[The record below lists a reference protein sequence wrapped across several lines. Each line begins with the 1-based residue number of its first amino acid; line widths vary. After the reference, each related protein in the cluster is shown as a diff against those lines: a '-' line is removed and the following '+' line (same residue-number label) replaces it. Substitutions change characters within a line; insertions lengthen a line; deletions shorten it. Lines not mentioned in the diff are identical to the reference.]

1 MMAGRSAIVFA
12 IEWRSLVPPIVFG
25 FFFILYLAL
34 FSAPVFGATI
44 TGRVVG
50 TDGKGIAQAVVFVQ
64 ALPAGTPLPGPSQPA
79 VMDQIHKTFIPA
91 VLPITVGSTVHF
103 PNHDQ
108 IHHHVYSF
116 SRTKSFELPLY
127 KGEEAPPILFD
138 KAGVVKIGCNIHDWM
153 AAVILVVPTP
163 FYAVTNE
170 AGEFTLS
177 GLPAGT
183 YPLVCWHELS
193 QTKVDET
200 LQPIQVEKD
209 TTEATF
215 SLSLA
220 PARVRLPTQGVR
232 GSR

>member
-1 MMAGRSAIVFA
+1 MMAGRSATGFG
-12 IEWRSLVPPIVFG
+12 IEERFVVLPLAFG
-25 FFFILYLAL
+25 FFFLFPVAL
-34 FSAPVFGATI
+34 FPTLAFGATI
-44 TGRVVG
+44 SGRVVG
-50 TDGKGIAQAVVFVQ
+50 ADGKGIAQAVVFVQ
-64 ALPAGTPLPGPSQPA
+64 ALPAGTPLPEQAQQA
-79 VMDQIHKTFIPA
+79 VMDQIHKTFIPG
-91 VLPITVGSTVHF
+91 VLPVTVGSTVHF

-177 GLPAGT
+177 GVPPGT

-193 QTKVDET
+193 QTKVEET
-200 LQPIQVEKD
+200 AQQIHVERD
-209 TTEATF
+209 TTEITF
-215 SLSLA
+215 ALSLA
-220 PARVRLPTQGVR
+220 PARARLPMQGVR